1 MNRTAKAIAFST
13 AGLLAIGG
21 LAPAMAQEKLATSPV
36 ETCKVK
42 TVYDVDLSAQPWWA
56 ESNVGFPKSKL
67 RLPGKGT
74 IKAVMLYVQF
84 KDVKGSGSTAA
95 DSKQF
100 TDYLNGYFSSVS
112 RKRLRFDVTVPKTIF
127 SIPKNS
133 SVYKMNVWNQGDPHS
148 YAQDALTAADPF
160 VDFTGV
166 DVVYVIPPKKI
177 RSIVYGPAFPLD
189 SGGFTLDTNEGP
201 IMSMAV
207 GGADSRNF
215 PDAKPG
221 VWIVHETGHLFGMP
235 HPYADANVAAW
246 DLMNWDNGVPE
257 FLGWNRFINGWV
269 GDNEVVCVDL
279 RSKNSGAF
287 SVNLEPLSRV
297 AKGNKLIVLRTSNSK
312 IVVLENRRATKYDK
326 LTSNNEGV
334 IAYEVDL
341 TKYGGKQIR
350 LLSRGN
356 TMNGW
361 PLGTLRPGNSVT
373 FGKTKASV
381 VSKNNR
387 WDTVRISVDK

>member
-42 TVYDVDLSAQPWWA
+42 TVYDVDLSAEPWWA
-56 ESNVGFPKSKL
+56 EASSGFPKSKL

-84 KDVKGSGSTAA
+84 RDVKGSGSTAL

-100 TDYLNGYFSSVS
+100 TQYMKGFFSSVS
-112 RKRLRFDVTVPKTIF
+112 RNQVRFDITVPERIF
-127 SIPKNS
+127 SIPKKS
-133 SVYKMNVWNQGDPHS
+133 SVYRMNVFGQGDGHS

-166 DVVYVIPPKKI
+166 DVVYVIPPKTI

-189 SGGFTLDTNEGP
+189 SGGFTFNTNEGP

-207 GGADSRNF
+207 GAADSRNF
-215 PDAKPG
+215 PDANPG
-221 VWIVHETGHLFGMP
+221 AWIVHETGHLFGLD
-235 HPYADANVAAW
+235 HPYADPNIAAW
-246 DLMNWDNGVPE
+246 DVMNWDNGVPE
-257 FLGWNRFINGWV
+257 FLGWNRFINEWV
-269 GDNEVVCVDL
+269 GDNEVACFDL
-279 RSKNSGAF
+279 RSENSGTVL
-287 SVNLEPLSRV
+287 VNLEPLSRV
-297 AKGNKLIVLRTSNSK
+297 AKGTKLIVLRTSKSK
-312 IVVLENRRATKYDK
+312 VVVLENRRATKYDK
-326 LTSNNEGV
+326 LTSLNEGV
-334 IAYEVDL
+334 IAYEVDAS
-341 TKYGGKQIR
+341 KYRGKHIR

-356 TMNGW
+356 TMKDW